1 MGKLLARLNYYC
13 LIILLLYMYSDRRKD
28 LIKLYF
34 HCGYDY
40 SLIVFFLHFV
50 HGISIFLYKT
60 IEENIMS
67 EAKEVLHC

>member
-1 MGKLLARLNYYC
+1 
-13 LIILLLYMYSDRRKD
+13 MYSDRRED

-40 SLIVFFLHFV
+40 SLIVCFLHFV
-50 HGISIFLYKT
+50 HGIPIFLYKT

-67 EAKEVLHC
+67 SATLLGENTP